1 MLRTPTS
8 KKPSWNSP
16 KRLEVP
22 QPRLRPGRMGQLNSL
37 VVKRSVVIAGRKT
50 SISLEDAFWNS
61 LREIA
66 HMRKETLS
74 QLVASINANRKA
86 ANLSSVIRVFVLDFY
101 RSQFEREVM
110 ISQAVRR
117 FSSSVCS

>member
-1 MLRTPTS
+1 
-8 KKPSWNSP
+8 
-16 KRLEVP
+16 
-22 QPRLRPGRMGQLNSL
+22 MGQLNSL

-66 HMRKETLS
+66 HRRKETLS
-74 QLVASINANRKA
+74 QLIGSIDVNRKA

-101 RSQFEREVM
+101 RNQFERELMV
-110 ISQAVRR
+110 SQAADG
-117 FSSSVCS
+117 SKSTSVS

>member
-66 HMRKETLS
+66 HRRKGTLS
-74 QLVASINANRKA
+74 QLVASIDANRKA

-101 RSQFEREVM
+101 RSQFEHEVM
-110 ISQAVRR
+110 VSQAVDD
-117 FSSSVCS
+117 SKLAPPS